1 MGIWIIWIIP
11 NMSKYV
17 QVFRLRHGQALLLPV
32 MRTVSRTKS
41 TTSWHAPSRLPSFW
55 SKAHNSFT
63 FNTNP
68 TQIPYIQWITMIWV
82 WIPCWGIQFRF
93 RCISQIRLPSER
105 PRSSLH
111 RRPLGSRPAKLVKT
125 KINIEIRKKKLNTK
139 KIPLRVRWKV
149 FDFKNMPCS
158 PACVVNLHVGLHLP
172 FSHVH

>member
-1 MGIWIIWIIP
+1 MCPSGTWRMGIWIIWIIP

-68 TQIPYIQWITMIWV
+68 TQIPYIQWITMIWI

-125 KINIEIRKKKLNTK
+125 KINIEIRKKKAKHKKNTTQSEMK
-139 KIPLRVRWKV
+139 SVWL
-149 FDFKNMPCS
+149 
-158 PACVVNLHVGLHLP
+158 
-172 FSHVH
+172 